1 MEKLLPIILLFVLF
15 FLNVP
20 ICFALFSSTFFY
32 FIVVVDTRGL
42 TVEQDTVLRREL
54 RGSEVE

>member
-32 FIVVVDTRGL
+32 FIFINTNTYPDLILQVFLNIFKDFRTP
-42 TVEQDTVLRREL
+42 
-54 RGSEVE
+54 